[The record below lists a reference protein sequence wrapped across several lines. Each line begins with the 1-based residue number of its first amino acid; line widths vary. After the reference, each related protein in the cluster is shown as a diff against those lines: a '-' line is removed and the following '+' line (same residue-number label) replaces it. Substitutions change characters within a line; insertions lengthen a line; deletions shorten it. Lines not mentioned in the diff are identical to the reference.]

1 MTGKDLAIG
10 CRAIVG
16 LRVRLTTAF
25 NRILQLPGAS
35 VHTVAFTDQ
44 GLVIG
49 LRRRRR
55 RLRLPLRRD
64 HAGPATTPPGAAG
77 GTWTSAPARCG
88 WRPTST
94 ASTAAAAVGSAPSRC
109 RGPGPDARHTSDFEN
124 VVAWLAQRMDK
135 TSIGR
140 LLRCSWEAVDAIVA
154 RVVADHIDD
163 TRLDQ
168 LYRIGVDEISYKRGH
183 RFLTIVADHDTGN
196 VVWVGKERSKAAF
209 EEFFTALGPQRAAAI
224 EAISLDGSSVYL
236 PVAREQI
243 PQATI
248 CLDPF
253 HVIKWTNEV
262 VESVYRAEA
271 PNIPARA
278 GAARAARLATR
289 PLRGA
294 GRPRDTST
302 TTTARSSALL
312 RRHRYR
318 LWRTWELKEQLR
330 DLYRSTDP
338 ADARAYLKRWCT
350 AAKRS
355 RIPAFA
361 NLVRRIAKH
370 FDAIIAAVELG
381 LSNSRLEGI
390 NAKIR
395 LIQRRGYG
403 FRNLD
408 ALSECLRVVS
418 HGVSALAAALLR

>member
-1 MTGKDLAIG
+1 
-10 CRAIVG
+10 
-16 LRVRLTTAF
+16 VRLTTAF

-35 VHTVAFTDQ
+35 VRTVAFTDH
-44 GLVIG
+44 GIVIG

-55 RLRLPLRRD
+55 RLVCPC
-64 HAGPATTPPGAAG
+64 GATTRARYDSSRRRWRHLDFGACQVWLEADIHRIDCRACG
-77 GTWTSAPARCG
+77 RVRTEQVPWAR
-88 WRPTST
+88 PN
-94 ASTAAAAVGSAPSRC
+94 
-109 RGPGPDARHTSDFEN
+109 ARHTSDFEN
-124 VVAWLAQRMDK
+124 MVAWLAQRMDK

-154 RVVADHIDD
+154 RVVVDHIDD
-163 TRLDQ
+163 ARLDH
-168 LYRIGVDEISYKRGH
+168 LYRIGVDEISYKRG
-183 RFLTIVADHDTGN
+183 RKFLTIVADHDTGN
-196 VVWVGKERSKAAF
+196 VVWVGKQRSKTAF

-236 PVAREQI
+236 PVTREQI
-243 PQATI
+243 PQARI

-271 PNIPARA
+271 PKIPSGPGLPDRRDWRRTRFAVRA
-278 GAARAARLATR
+278 GRENLDDQHRQI
-289 PLRGA
+289 LR
-294 GRPRDTST
+294 
-302 TTTARSSALL
+302 LL

-318 LWRTWELKEQLR
+318 LWRAWELKEQLR

-338 ADARAYLKRWCT
+338 AEARAYLKRWCT
-350 AAKRS
+350 SAKRS
-355 RIPAFA
+355 RIPAFI
-361 NLVRRIAKH
+361 NLVRRIEKH

-408 ALSECLRVVS
+408 ALSAAIYLCLGGITLNLPTER
-418 HGVSALAAALLR
+418 